1 MSRHRNF
8 RNRQYSYDYDDD
20 YYDDYDDYYDEE
32 EEAAA
37 LYEQN
42 QRRELQR
49 KQDEEKVAKSFA
61 TKKSVSTKNVNPKN
75 GPSNV
80 SKIAQA
86 PPGFGKQVEDSDVV
100 KLVNMGM
107 GFSTAQCR
115 EALLMFDGS
124 LELAMDYLLTSLD
137 NVAIDNSSK
146 VISTGSSID
155 DSACAKQS
163 KKAVKKESHIT
174 VSIGGGG
181 GKTKNNKTK
190 EILSST
196 PKKEPSKSS
205 SSSTKL
211 TPPPSAAV
219 VRSDDKSSSTRLS
232 PVARVLTS
240 RSRLSM
246 VVLGHVDAG
255 KDYII
260 GNQYR
265 RLQIYV
271 FSFQPEP

>member
-8 RNRQYSYDYDDD
+8 RNSQYSYDYDDD

-49 KQDEEKVAKSFA
+49 KQDEEKIAKSFA
-61 TKKSVSTKNVNPKN
+61 TKQSVNTKNVNPKN
-75 GPSNV
+75 GPSSV
-80 SKIAQA
+80 SKISQA
-86 PPGFGKQVEDSDVV
+86 PPGFGKQVVDSDVV
-100 KLVNMGM
+100 NLVNMGM

-146 VISTGSSID
+146 VTSSSID
-155 DSACAKQS
+155 DSVSAKQP
-163 KKAVKKESHIT
+163 KKTVKKESHLT

-190 EILSST
+190 ETLSST
-196 PKKEPSKSS
+196 PIKESSKSS
-205 SSSTKL
+205 SASTKL
-211 TPPPSAAV
+211 TPPRSAAV
-219 VRSDDKSSSTRLS
+219 VTSDDKSSSTRLS

-260 GNQYR
+260 GSQYW
-265 RLQIYV
+265 RLQILC
-271 FSFQPEP
+271 FHFNPNLR